1 MIEHESHQLAW
12 NRVSKHALEV
22 SKTLKQQGFQ
32 AFLVGGCVRDLLLGK
47 TPKDFDVST
56 NATPQQVRSL
66 FRRSRLVGKRF
77 QIVHVRF
84 GRSELVEV
92 STFRKSA
99 ISQNTG
105 DEIRH
110 SDEGL
115 ILRDNLF
122 GTIEEDA
129 FRRDFTINALY
140 YDPST
145 KRIFDYVGALADL
158 YNRELRCIGD
168 PSIRL
173 REDPVRAL
181 RAIRFQAKLGLTLH
195 SSIRAELPLMAA
207 LILSVP
213 PARLF
218 DQMQKM
224 FLSGY
229 GENMWLLLKKTPF
242 LKILFP
248 FTSSDN
254 NLIQKAIRN
263 TDQRVEKDKPIT
275 IGFILAAL
283 LWEDYSA
290 RVVALKE
297 HKKIREARSIAAIET
312 IQDQQKIIS
321 IPRRFSAFITEVWLL
336 QPRLEER
343 RKLDINRLFNHRR
356 FRAAYDFLLL
366 RKQSGETGVTDE
378 SADWW
383 TKFQESNSVREKI
396 KRPADKK
403 KAKPNNKQS

>member
-207 LILSVP
+207 KILSVP

-343 RKLDINRLFNHRR
+343 RKRDINRLFNHRR

>member
-145 KRIFDYVGALADL
+145 KRIFDYVGALSDL

-343 RKLDINRLFNHRR
+343 RKRDINRLFNHRR

>member
-158 YNRELRCIGD
+158 HNRELRCIGD

-207 LILSVP
+207 KILSVP

-343 RKLDINRLFNHRR
+343 RKRDINRLFNHRR